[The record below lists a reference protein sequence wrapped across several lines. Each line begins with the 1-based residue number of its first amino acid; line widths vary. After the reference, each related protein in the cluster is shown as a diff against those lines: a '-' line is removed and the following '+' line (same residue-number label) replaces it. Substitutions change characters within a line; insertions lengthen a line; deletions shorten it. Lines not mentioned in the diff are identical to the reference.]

1 MCLKLLTL
9 YFGIRMTSLSP
20 ELTLALILLG
30 NSCTIRPPGSFGPS
44 REPEVGAVGMAR
56 ARLVVK
62 RLIIVVLMVLI
73 VGAVSVLWQVVEALR
88 LSRVDVASDLYVF
101 QGFGGNSTV
110 LLGKEGSVL
119 IDPLHWK
126 LARRQQKELANLQM
140 PPLKFLINTHHHR
153 ERTENN
159 LLFIPGPQGVA
170 SEKAVAHMLALDRD
184 FWAQKEHEA
193 GVPTQRIPL
202 DFKEN
207 RDHILKLDEDFI
219 RLIHV
224 GRGHTDGD
232 MVIYLPSRRV
242 VITGDLVYNG
252 YYPMIDHQAGGSY
265 LDWISALDE
274 ILRLGPQRII
284 PGYGP
289 VTEPAEVKA
298 FQGYLRDLVEEVAK
312 MKAAGKSREQVQATL
327 KLPVHEERL
336 KPIYHP
342 IQRVELSNLKLN
354 AGDVY
359 DELEAGGRIPPRPT
373 MGVDAQEGEPED
385 NTEEGASAATPT
397 PKP

>member
-1 MCLKLLTL
+1 
-9 YFGIRMTSLSP
+9 
-20 ELTLALILLG
+20 
-30 NSCTIRPPGSFGPS
+30 
-44 REPEVGAVGMAR
+44 MAR
-56 ARLVVK
+56 ARVIVK
-62 RLIIVVLMVLI
+62 RLIIVALMVLI
-73 VGAVSVLWQVVEALR
+73 VGAVSVLWKVVDALR

-126 LARRQQKELANLQM
+126 LGRRQQKELAQLNM
-140 PPLKFLINTHHHR
+140 PPLKFLINTHHHL

-159 LLFIPGPQGVA
+159 GLFLPGPQGVA
-170 SEKAVAHMLALDRD
+170 SEKAVERMLSLNSA
-184 FWAQKEHEA
+184 FWSQKENTSA
-193 GVPTQRIPL
+193 VPSQRIPL
-202 DFKEN
+202 DFKDN

-219 RLIHV
+219 RLIYV

-252 YYPMIDHQAGGSY
+252 YYPLIDHEAGGSY
-265 LDWISALDE
+265 LEWISALDE

-298 FQGYLRDLVEEVAK
+298 FQGYLRDLVDEVAK
-312 MKAAGKSREQVQATL
+312 MKAAGKTREQVQATL

-342 IQRVELSNLKLN
+342 VQQVELSNLKLN

-359 DELEAGGRIPPRPT
+359 DELEAGGRIPPRPSL
-373 MGVDAQEGEPED
+373 GVDAQEGEPED
-385 NTEEGASAATPT
+385 NTEDGSSAAPT